1 MMHLEK
7 PIIVAVRGSA
17 VGIDTFLELES
28 HVQNQLLA
36 TPDHKKGAAA
46 FLAKRAPKFEGR

>member
-1 MMHLEK
+1 MAECLFMG
-7 PIIVAVRGSA
+7 AAG
-17 VGIDTFLELES
+17 VGLDTFLELES

-36 TPDHKKGAAA
+36 SHDHKEGAAA